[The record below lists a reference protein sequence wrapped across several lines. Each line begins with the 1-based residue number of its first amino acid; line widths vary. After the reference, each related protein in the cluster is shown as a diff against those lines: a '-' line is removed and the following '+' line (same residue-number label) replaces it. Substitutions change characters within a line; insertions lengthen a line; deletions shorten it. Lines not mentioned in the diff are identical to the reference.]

1 MDIMINIIVGC
12 VTVLVGIITIL
23 GGFMLIK
30 VFLSMYYDVADQT
43 KEFDERNPI
52 KKIRYSDNKQ
62 IEELLRKASL
72 SEYNDRET
80 QDGWNTLY
88 NIVKEYN
95 KATVE
100 TRQVNNNG
108 YTNVAGAYFKYPFGG
123 K

>member
-12 VTVLVGIITIL
+12 MTVLAVLIL
-23 GGFMLIK
+23 LTVFFMLVK
-30 VFLSMYYDVADQT
+30 GLLSICYDMADQS

-80 QDGWNTLY
+80 KDAWKTLY
-88 NIVKEYN
+88 DIVREYN
-95 KATVE
+95 EITKTK
-100 TRQVNNNG
+100 QVNNRNT
-108 YTNVAGAYFKYPFGG
+108 TNVARAYFKI
-123 K
+123 